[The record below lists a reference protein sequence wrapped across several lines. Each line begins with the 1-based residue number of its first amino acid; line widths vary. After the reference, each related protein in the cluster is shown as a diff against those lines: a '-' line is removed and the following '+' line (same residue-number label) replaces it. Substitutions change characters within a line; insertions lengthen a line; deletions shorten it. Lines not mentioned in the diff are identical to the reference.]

1 MVKSYNILLRTHHR
15 WLNDKI
21 LSTADRSSEESSKG
35 SYHGALIT
43 NPIDLPFSANKC
55 MPSTNAPAFWL
66 RSFVKRRLQ
75 LQYLDQNY
83 LQQVRRELTILLE
96 YLIFLP
102 VIVHCRC
109 VGQQNVMCSKIWLW
123 WGGGIPSYTRG
134 TPSGWK
140 YSDSVSQ
147 RHKQICLIHCRPVFN
162 PITECPE
169 ANLCIGFEVL
179 ASHRK

>member
-1 MVKSYNILLRTHHR
+1 M
-15 WLNDKI
+15 
-21 LSTADRSSEESSKG
+21 
-35 SYHGALIT
+35 
-43 NPIDLPFSANKC
+43 
-55 MPSTNAPAFWL
+55 
-66 RSFVKRRLQ
+66 
-75 LQYLDQNY
+75 DQNY
-83 LQQVRRELTILLE
+83 LQQARHKLTILLE

-162 PITECPE
+162 PITEFPE

-179 ASHRK
+179 ASHGKEKKKYSANIQLQESKTQHMSSTLPYFCSVILLSQRVY